1 MTKSKILLFSISLL
15 TLTSCT
21 SIQEYLPKFNSQ
33 SSVPNSIKE
42 TVASRVKPDLE
53 LYVLTSADVAKS
65 GSMLAQARANKEA
78 SSILRDKVKEDVTTL
93 FKNYIS
99 EMDAFSQKVIS
110 SSTTDLINYATD
122 LSMKKVVQ
130 KGAWEDSAKIYSLL
144 AIDRTEIKSITDKVF
159 KNFINERTKDF
170 GKSVK

>member
-1 MTKSKILLFSISLL
+1 
-15 TLTSCT
+15 
-21 SIQEYLPKFNSQ
+21 
-33 SSVPNSIKE
+33 
-42 TVASRVKPDLE
+42 
-53 LYVLTSADVAKS
+53 
-65 GSMLAQARANKEA
+65 MLAQARANKEA

>member
-15 TLTSCT
+15 TLTSCA

-78 SSILRDKVKEDVTTL
+78 SSILRDKVKE
-93 FKNYIS
+93 K
-99 EMDAFSQKVIS
+99 
-110 SSTTDLINYATD
+110 
-122 LSMKKVVQ
+122 
-130 KGAWEDSAKIYSLL
+130 
-144 AIDRTEIKSITDKVF
+144 
-159 KNFINERTKDF
+159 
-170 GKSVK
+170 